1 MRVSAGSV
9 SAACALAVWL
19 AGVVPAQAQTRVPDS
34 QMVAAG
40 VDAGVLWP
48 GDQLEAAPV
57 VNGFIEY
64 YVTPRA
70 GVRATAGWANL
81 PFSRNEEDSQ
91 RQIKLALDLLY
102 NWEYG
107 KVHPFVTGG
116 GGVWFL
122 QEKDNGNDFG
132 DGETAGGLTFGAG
145 IDYFIA
151 RTAALKLEGRYDWVA
166 VDDGRPDPSGISLT
180 VGVKKF
186 F

>member
-1 MRVSAGSV
+1 MGKCGVL
-9 SAACALAVWL
+9 ALL
-19 AGVVPAQAQTRVPDS
+19 AICFWPAEGLAQRVPDS
-34 QMVAAG
+34 GTVAAG
-40 VDAGVLWP
+40 VDAGVLLP
-48 GDQLEAAPV
+48 GDGLEPAPI
-57 VNGFIEY
+57 VNGFLEY

-70 GVRATAGWANL
+70 GVRGTMGWAS
-81 PFSRNEEDSQ
+81 PAFERNDEDSQ

-107 KVHPFVTGG
+107 KVHPFVSGG

-122 QEKDNGNDFG
+122 QEKDNGEDFG

-145 IDYFIA
+145 LDYFIT
-151 RTAALKLEGRYDWVA
+151 RSAAMKFEGRYDWVA
-166 VDDGRPDPSGISLT
+166 VDDGRPDPSGLSLT

>member
-1 MRVSAGSV
+1 MRIR
-9 SAACALAVWL
+9 
-19 AGVVPAQAQTRVPDS
+19 GVVAVLALCAWPAQGLAQVPDS
-34 QMVAAG
+34 GMAAAG
-40 VDAGVLWP
+40 VDAGVLFP
-48 GDQLEAAPV
+48 GDRLEPAPV

-70 GVRATAGWANL
+70 GVRGTAGWADPSL
-81 PFSRNEEDSQ
+81 DREEDDSQ

-107 KVHPFVTGG
+107 KVHPFVGGG

-122 QEKDNGNDFG
+122 QEKDNGEDFG

-145 IDYFIA
+145 LDYFITRSA
-151 RTAALKLEGRYDWVA
+151 TVKFEGRYDWVA
-166 VDDGRPDPSGISLT
+166 VDDGRPDPSGVSLT

>member
-1 MRVSAGSV
+1 MNRMGWIL
-9 SAACALAVWL
+9 AAALLVAP
-19 AGVVPAQAQTRVPDS
+19 ASSFAQARVPDS
-34 QMVAAG
+34 QMMAIGA
-40 VDAGVLWP
+40 DAGVLFP
-48 GDQLEAAPV
+48 GDHLEPGLV
-57 VNGFIEY
+57 VNGLWEY
-64 YVTPRA
+64 YFTPRA
-70 GVRATAGWANL
+70 GIRTTLGWANL
-81 PFSRNEEDSQ
+81 SFDGREDDDTQ

-122 QEKDNGNDFG
+122 QEKDNGENFG
-132 DGETAGGLTFGAG
+132 ESENKPGLTFGAG
-145 IDYFIA
+145 IDYFVT
-151 RTAALKLEGRYDWVA
+151 RTATVKFEGRYDWVA